1 MAETETHDHVFDP
14 LGDLFSSLWSVL
26 PEETADDLAKFKKDV
41 LTGIKSVVDTLI
53 EEEIK
58 CMERHV
64 ERAREIRREDDRAC
78 GFTEEAPAAGPTGPV
93 PGAV

>member
-1 MAETETHDHVFDP
+1 MAEQQDHVFDP
-14 LGDLFSSLWSVL
+14 LGDLFSSLWAVL

-53 EEEIK
+53 DEEIK

-64 ERAREIRREDDRAC
+64 ERARDIRREDDRAC
-78 GFTEEAPAAGPTGPV
+78 DFTEQAPPAPPTDPAPSAA
-93 PGAV
+93 

>member
-1 MAETETHDHVFDP
+1 MAEQQDHVFDP
-14 LGDLFSSLWSVL
+14 LGALFSSLWAVF

-53 EEEIK
+53 DEEIK

-64 ERAREIRREDDRAC
+64 ERARHIRREDDQAC
-78 GFTEEAPAAGPTGPV
+78 GFTEEAPPAPPTDAAPS
-93 PGAV
+93 AA

>member
-1 MAETETHDHVFDP
+1 MAEPQDHVFDP
-14 LGDLFSSLWSVL
+14 LGDLFSSLWAVL

-53 EEEIK
+53 DEELK

-64 ERAREIRREDDRAC
+64 ERARNIRRADDREC
-78 GFTEEAPAAGPTGPV
+78 GVADEAPPTDAAPS
-93 PGAV
+93 AA

>member
-1 MAETETHDHVFDP
+1 MAETQDHVFDP

-53 EEEIK
+53 DEEIK

-64 ERAREIRREDDRAC
+64 ENARNIRREDDRAC
-78 GFTEEAPAAGPTGPV
+78 GFTDEAPPAPPTDPAPSAA
-93 PGAV
+93 

>member
-1 MAETETHDHVFDP
+1 MAEQQDHVFDP
-14 LGDLFSSLWSVL
+14 LGDLFSSLWAVL

-53 EEEIK
+53 DEEIK

-64 ERAREIRREDDRAC
+64 ENARHIRREDDQAC
-78 GFTEEAPAAGPTGPV
+78 GVADEAPPTDAAPS
-93 PGAV
+93 AA